1 MDVKVDIMAC
11 FNLFSHKMGFL
22 CFFFY
27 IGGFWGLEWNLERHK
42 TFKIVEARKRIR
54 EKRIFKNR
62 ILEKRIR
69 KERIREKRIC
79 EKRIR
84 GKRIFNS
91 QSLVEVYGEKIF
103 FGILMKVGFWELIY
117 VFDVIHSIFFGLIV
131 FCV

>member
-1 MDVKVDIMAC
+1 MILWLVSIYSAIKWDFCDI
-11 FNLFSHKMGFL
+11 
-22 CFFFY
+22 FFY
-27 IGGFWGLEWNLERHK
+27 IGGFWGLEWNLERYK

-69 KERIREKRIC
+69 K
-79 EKRIR
+79 KRIR

-91 QSLVEVYGEKIF
+91 QPLVEVYGEKNF